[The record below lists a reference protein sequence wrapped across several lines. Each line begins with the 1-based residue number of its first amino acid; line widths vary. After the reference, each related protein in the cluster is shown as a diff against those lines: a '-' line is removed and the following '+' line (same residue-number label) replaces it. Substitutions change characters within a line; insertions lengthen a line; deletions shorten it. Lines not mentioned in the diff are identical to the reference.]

1 MSKNEYPPFPP
12 ARAPKIPSKAT
23 TVHHHHYGAGAIPA
37 GGGMGIQPGYSGDP
51 LHPTDTVVS
60 GGGSG
65 LYTAFRGNKPVLA
78 VFIAGRLGNVCRT
91 GSLNVLEVDRAQ
103 ALELAMQ
110 LIAYAQLPEGTHQV
124 SGLSG
129 GGGGGSG
136 ASNYGK

>member
-1 MSKNEYPPFPP
+1 MNKDKFRPFLS

-23 TVHHHHYGAGAIPA
+23 TVHHFHHGAGVIPA

-51 LHPTDTVVS
+51 LPQGDTVVS

-65 LYTAFRGNKPVLA
+65 LYTAFRGNKSVLA
-78 VFIAGRLGNVCRT
+78 IFIDGKLGNICRT

-124 SGLSG
+124 SGLNG

-136 ASNYGK
+136 SKGN